1 MDKEKVSQPKMGRKT
16 QSLMIE
22 NAYIHMYL

>member
-1 MDKEKVSQPKMGRKT
+1 MDKEEVSQPKMGGKT

-22 NAYIHMYL
+22 NAYIYMYL